1 MSIRVGAAS
10 ALCPL
15 FKLAAF
21 YPELPLAQRSRAL
34 MGWPYP
40 SEQCPCQHRRG
51 DGELADRRRRFHC
64 TAEPPLRRP
73 WLRWSPVGGLVV
85 VCGRSRGLS
94 WLDGMVGTEP
104 VDRLHRDFV
113 GLSVGIRTQRP
124 HRRRRWI
131 RAALPSNNTETCRRL
146 HAHTTERFSGKVS
159 GLRESLPS
167 ALDCITLTYC
177 VIVRLFRIRYTEV
190 GSVCQSQYLNGK

>member
-73 WLRWSPVGGLVV
+73 WLRWRPVGGLVV

-94 WLDGMVGTEP
+94 TSWLDGMGLYGAGGSTSS
-104 VDRLHRDFV
+104 HRGFV
-113 GLSVGIRTQRP
+113 GLSVGFRTQRP
-124 HRRRRWI
+124 YRRQRRWI
-131 RAALPSNNTETCRRL
+131 RAVLPRGADSRLRPSNNPRTRR
-146 HAHTTERFSGKVS
+146 HSRSHKTGRFQGSFRTP
-159 GLRESLPS
+159 RES
-167 ALDCITLTYC
+167 I
-177 VIVRLFRIRYTEV
+177 
-190 GSVCQSQYLNGK
+190 